1 MAQESA
7 VPGSFPTDLID
18 HESVTRPNRL
28 RFAATQP
35 RMLRLVSR
43 SELPKWLL
51 SAGSKSTSSPRNRS
65 RLGRQEQQISAA
77 ADPVPWR
84 EIVDVEFEIIRA
96 AKRQAIAG
104 QRILDVAHA

>member
-1 MAQESA
+1 MMAQRALYLEVFLPALSIMRA
-7 VPGSFPTDLID
+7 SRGQTVCASLRHSQECCDL
-18 HESVTRPNRL
+18 
-28 RFAATQP
+28 
-35 RMLRLVSR
+35 SR

-65 RLGRQEQQISAA
+65 RLARQEQQISAA